1 MAQKNTTTEQETKT
15 PTADPAVEENPGVP
29 SKTTVVQSNAPYS
42 PLPVTPPQNKNLQS
56 LLIPS
61 SIVIA
66 GLLIAVGLSWSN
78 IYIAKNY
85 NTGKSGV
92 QGTIQQQQNAV
103 QPQANPSDLAKKYL
117 PISASDHIKG
127 DPNAPVKIIEY
138 SDLDCPFCKVLQA
151 TLDKLTTDYKGKV
164 AWVYRHMPIPSL
176 HPNSFV
182 KSVGAECA
190 AKLGGEKSFWEFV
203 DAYMQVQDPK
213 TGAAELAPLAKKIGL
228 NVSEFNACLSSSEF
242 NKLVTAQADNGAAA
256 GGRGTP
262 YMIIV
267 KGDKIAA
274 LIGAYPYEEIKSQ
287 IDQLLK

>member
-1 MAQKNTTTEQETKT
+1 MAQKNTTKEQETKT
-15 PTADPAVEENPGVP
+15 PAVDPAVEENPGVP
-29 SKTTVVQSNAPYS
+29 SKTTVVQSNTPYS
-42 PLPVTPPQNKNLQS
+42 PLPVTPPQNKNLQF

-61 SIVIA
+61 SIVVA

-78 IYIAKNY
+78 IYVAKNY
-85 NTGKSGV
+85 KTGTGGV
-92 QGTIQQQQNAV
+92 QGAVGQQQNAV
-103 QPQANPSDLAKKYL
+103 QPQANPSDLAKKYQ

-151 TLDKLTTDYKGKV
+151 TLDKLIPDYKGKV
-164 AWVYRHMPIPSL
+164 AWIYRHMPIAGL

-190 AKLGGEKSFWEFV
+190 AKLGGEKSFWDFI
-203 DAYMQVQDPK
+203 DAYMQVQDAK

-228 NVSEFNACLSSSEF
+228 NVSEFNTCLSGSEF
-242 NKLVTAQADNGAAA
+242 NKLITAQIENGAAA

-267 KGDKIAA
+267 KGDKIAT
-274 LIGAYPYEEIKSQ
+274 LIGAYPYEEIKNQ
-287 IDQLLK
+287 VDQLLK